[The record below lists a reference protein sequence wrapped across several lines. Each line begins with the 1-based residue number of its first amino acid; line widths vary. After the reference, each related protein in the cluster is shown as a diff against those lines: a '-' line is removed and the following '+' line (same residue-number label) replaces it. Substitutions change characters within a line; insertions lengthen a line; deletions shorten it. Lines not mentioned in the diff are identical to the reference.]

1 MNEILQE
8 PSQELKEQLQSK
20 LDDLQKMIYPLIANN
35 PEFFP
40 VIVEHLDM
48 VYVDITNECED
59 SEDFDLD
66 EIAEQLNS

>member
-1 MNEILQE
+1 MVT
-8 PSQELKEQLQSK
+8 
-20 LDDLQKMIYPLIANN
+20 DLQKMIYPLIANN